1 MYILEIKIK
10 TIFTTYIQN
19 ILNDIF
25 EQKNKYGF
33 YLNDQDVYMKQ
44 IDKTRFEWLPKKQ
57 LTNTVVEF
65 R

>member
-1 MYILEIKIK
+1 M
-10 TIFTTYIQN
+10 QW
-19 ILNDIF
+19 
-25 EQKNKYGF
+25 F
-33 YLNDQDVYMKQ
+33 YLTISYCKLKMKRAWINFLKDVYMKQ